1 MIVQAKLARLRQTRW
16 WEYLVRFAFGGVVTA
31 ATGILAKEFGPA
43 VAGLFLAFPG
53 IFPAG
58 VTLVERHERNK
69 KRKCG
74 LSGIRRGRMA
84 SAVVSAGAVR
94 GALGLIAF
102 GLAAWALLPRYPAWQ
117 ALAAALAAWM
127 VASIALWI
135 VRFRMRF
142 RRAASGK

>member
-1 MIVQAKLARLRQTRW
+1 MIVQAKVARLRQT
-16 WEYLVRFAFGGVVTA
+16 LVGIPGALRVRRVVTA
-31 ATGILAKEFGPA
+31 ATGIVAKEFGPA

-58 VTLVERHERNK
+58 VTLVERHERNR
-69 KRKCG
+69 KRKRG

-84 SAVVSAGAVR
+84 SAVVSAGAVL

-102 GLAAWALLPRYPAWQ
+102 G
-117 ALAAALAAWM
+117 LAAWM

>member
-1 MIVQAKLARLRQTRW
+1 
-16 WEYLVRFAFGGVVTA
+16 
-31 ATGILAKEFGPA
+31 
-43 VAGLFLAFPG
+43 
-53 IFPAG
+53 
-58 VTLVERHERNK
+58 TLVERHERNR
-69 KRKCG
+69 KRKRG

-84 SAVVSAGAVR
+84 SAVVSAGAVL

-102 GLAAWALLPRYPAWQ
+102 G
-117 ALAAALAAWM
+117 LAAWM